1 MRVFIT
7 GASGFIGSHLVEK
20 LIKMDVNVRGM
31 VHYNS
36 RNDWGLLELLP
47 KNILDEVDV
56 ISGDIQDPFFVR
68 RAVKDCDVVF
78 HLSSLIAIPYSYV
91 APSSYIST
99 NVQGAL
105 NIMQACLEEGVK
117 KVVHTSTS
125 ETYGTAQY
133 VPIDENHSLQ
143 GQSPYSA
150 SKIGADKIAESFFL
164 SFGLPVATIRPFN
177 TYGPRQSVRAII
189 PVIITQVLNGG
200 PLRIGSL
207 NPTRDLN
214 YVSDTIDGFIKVAES
229 DRSIGEVINIGSGQE
244 ISIGDLARKIM
255 KILGKDLEILTDEQR
270 VRPEKSEVQRLLA
283 DNRKARELIGWEPKT
298 PLDEG
303 LKKTIAWFT
312 ENKDHYKST
321 IYNL

>member
-1 MRVFIT
+1 
-7 GASGFIGSHLVEK
+7 
-20 LIKMDVNVRGM
+20 M

-56 ISGDIQDPFFVR
+56 ISGDIQDPYFVR
-68 RAVKDCDVVF
+68 RAVKGCDVVF
-78 HLSSLIAIPYSYV
+78 HLSSLIGIPYSYV

-150 SKIGADKIAESFFL
+150 SKIGADKIAESFFF

-189 PVIITQVLNGG
+189 PVIITQLLNGG
-200 PLRIGSL
+200 QLRIGSL

-255 KILGKDLEILTDEQR
+255 KILGKDSEILTDEQR

-312 ENKDHYKST
+312 ENKGRYKST

>member
-56 ISGDIQDPFFVR
+56 ISGDIQDPYFVR
-68 RAVKDCDVVF
+68 RAVKGCDVVF
-78 HLSSLIAIPYSYV
+78 HLSSLIGIPYSYV

-150 SKIGADKIAESFFL
+150 SKIGADKIAESFFF

-189 PVIITQVLNGG
+189 PVIITQLLNGG
-200 PLRIGSL
+200 QLRIGSL

-255 KILGKDLEILTDEQR
+255 KILGKDSEILTDEQR

-312 ENKDHYKST
+312 ENKGRYKST

>member
-56 ISGDIQDPFFVR
+56 ISGDIQDPYFVR
-68 RAVKDCDVVF
+68 RAVKGCDVVF
-78 HLSSLIAIPYSYV
+78 HLSSLIGIPYSYV

-189 PVIITQVLNGG
+189 PVIITQLLNGG

-312 ENKDHYKST
+312 ENKGHYKST

>member
-1 MRVFIT
+1 LRVFIT

-56 ISGDIQDPFFVR
+56 ISGDIQDPFFIR
-68 RAVKDCDVVF
+68 RAVKGCDVVF
-78 HLSSLIAIPYSYV
+78 HLSSLIGIPYSYV

-105 NIMQACLEEGVK
+105 NTMQACLEEGVK

-189 PVIITQVLNGG
+189 PVIITQLLNGG

-214 YVSDTIDGFIKVAES
+214 YVSDTIDGFIKVG
-229 DRSIGEVINIGSGQE
+229 I
-244 ISIGDLARKIM
+244 
-255 KILGKDLEILTDEQR
+255 
-270 VRPEKSEVQRLLA
+270 
-283 DNRKARELIGWEPKT
+283 
-298 PLDEG
+298 
-303 LKKTIAWFT
+303 
-312 ENKDHYKST
+312 
-321 IYNL
+321 

>member
-1 MRVFIT
+1 LRVFIT

-20 LIKMDVNVRGM
+20 LIKTDVNVRGM

-68 RAVKDCDVVF
+68 RAVKGCDVVF
-78 HLSSLIAIPYSYV
+78 HLSSLIGIPYSYV

-125 ETYGTAQY
+125 EIYGTAQY

-189 PVIITQVLNGG
+189 PVIITQVMNGG

-214 YVSDTIDGFIKVAES
+214 YVSDTIDGFIKIAES

-270 VRPEKSEVQRLLA
+270 VRPEKSEVKRLLA

-298 PLDEG
+298 TLDKG

-312 ENKDHYKST
+312 ENKGHYKST